1 MDDQDSGLGDLIG
14 AEAALWTVAW
24 LFVIFACFF
33 FVGATA
39 GVIAVLAAVILSGW
53 LVFRAINKADTT

>member
-1 MDDQDSGLGDLIG
+1 MDDQDQGLGDLIG

-24 LFVIFACFF
+24 VFVIGACFF
-33 FVGATA
+33 FIGATA

-53 LVFRAINKADTT
+53 LIFRAVANADQS